1 VSRGRSTHLVT
12 FSSPTLATDG
22 AGQKVLTYTV
32 QFTMRCDALI
42 LSSRKAEE
50 YDQVQ
55 SGSDVVQFRMPY
67 NDKIK
72 VDWRA
77 NWNGSD
83 WDVRTVRDLDG
94 GRRVLEVTAERF
106 GQ

>member
-1 VSRGRSTHLVT
+1 VSRGRYTHLVE
-12 FSSPTLATDG
+12 FSKPSTTTDG
-22 AGQKVLTYTV
+22 AGQKDVTYAF

-55 SGSDVVQFRMPY
+55 SGSDIVQFRMPY
-67 NDKIK
+67 NELIKI
-72 VDWRA
+72 DWRA

-83 WDVRTVRDLDG
+83 WDVRTVRDMDG
-94 GRRVLEVTAERF
+94 GRRLLEVTAERF

>member
-1 VSRGRSTHLVT
+1 VT

-22 AGQKVLTYTV
+22 AGQKALTYTV

-77 NWNGSD
+77 TWNGSD

-94 GRRVLEVTAERF
+94 SRRVLEVTAERF

>member
-1 VSRGRSTHLVT
+1 VT

>member
-1 VSRGRSTHLVT
+1 MSRGGYTHRVV
-12 FSSPTLATDG
+12 FSSPTPTTDG
-22 AGQKVLTYTV
+22 AGQKALTYTTE
-32 QFTMRCDALI
+32 FAMRCDALI
-42 LSSRKAEE
+42 LSSRKGQE
-50 YDQVQ
+50 YEQVQ
-55 SGSDVVQFRMPY
+55 SGSDVVQFYMPY

-77 NWNGSD
+77 TWNGSD

-94 GRRVLEVTAERF
+94 RRRILEVTAERF

>member
-1 VSRGRSTHLVT
+1 MSRGRYTHHVK
-12 FSSPTLATDG
+12 FYSPTLTTDG
-22 AGQKVLTYTV
+22 AGQKDTTYTL
-32 QFTMRCDALI
+32 QFACRCDALI

-55 SGSDVVQFRMPY
+55 TGSDVVQFRMPY
-67 NDKIK
+67 NDHVA

-83 WDVRTVRDLDG
+83 WDVRTVRDRDG
-94 GRRVLEVTAERF
+94 RRRVLEVTAERF

>member
-1 VSRGRSTHLVT
+1 
-12 FSSPTLATDG
+12 
-22 AGQKVLTYTV
+22 
-32 QFTMRCDALI
+32 MRCDALI

-94 GRRVLEVTAERF
+94 SRRVLEVTAERF
-106 GQ
+106 EQ

>member
-1 VSRGRSTHLVT
+1 MSRGRYTHRVV
-12 FSSPTLATDG
+12 FSSPTPTTDG
-22 AGQKVLTYTV
+22 AGQKAITYTTEFAV
-32 QFTMRCDALI
+32 RCDALI

-55 SGSDVVQFRMPY
+55 TGSDVVQFRLPY
-67 NDKIK
+67 NNMVA

-77 NWNGSD
+77 TWNGSD

-94 GRRVLEVTAERF
+94 RHRVLEVTAERF

>member
-1 VSRGRSTHLVT
+1 MSRGRYTHRVV
-12 FSSPTLATDG
+12 FSSPTPTTDG
-22 AGQKVLTYTV
+22 AGQKAITYTTEFAV
-32 QFTMRCDALI
+32 RCDALI

-50 YDQVQ
+50 YYQVQ
-55 SGSDVVQFRMPY
+55 TGSDVVQFRLPY
-67 NDKIK
+67 NNMVA

-77 NWNGSD
+77 TWNGSD

-94 GRRVLEVTAERF
+94 RRRVLEVTAERF

>member
-1 VSRGRSTHLVT
+1 LVT

-22 AGQKVLTYTV
+22 AGQKALTYTV

-77 NWNGSD
+77 TWNGSD

-94 GRRVLEVTAERF
+94 SRRVLEVTAERF

>member
-1 VSRGRSTHLVT
+1 MSRGGYTHRVV
-12 FSSPTLATDG
+12 FSSPTPTTDG
-22 AGQKVLTYTV
+22 AGQKAITYTTEFAV
-32 QFTMRCDALI
+32 RCDALI

-55 SGSDVVQFRMPY
+55 TGSDVVQFRLPY
-67 NDKIK
+67 NNMVA

-77 NWNGSD
+77 TWNGSD

-94 GRRVLEVTAERF
+94 RRRVLEVTAERF